1 MAKNRRR
8 QENTKGAFVPAVNVK
23 RIVSLN
29 GGKHAYVLDFKG
41 KTHHVAVASDEML
54 GIVREMKEV
63 NPDRISQELK
73 SLQEV
78 FPEAKWGKLDLDTA
92 DSLKDEG

>member
-8 QENTKGAFVPAVNVK
+8 QENTKGVFIPAVNVP
-23 RIVSLN
+23 RIVPLN

-54 GIVREMKEV
+54 GILRELKEV
-63 NPDRISQELK
+63 NPGRINQELK
-73 SLQEV
+73 SLQAR
-78 FPEAKWGKLDLDTA
+78 FPESKWGKLDLDTA
-92 DSLKDEG
+92 DLLKDEG